1 MDRRSFLLRKA
12 GLALLTILV
21 VFGINFMLFRVL
33 PGDPVR
39 SVIGRGVR
47 ITPEA
52 QEALREQ
59 FGLGKPVFPDQL
71 VDTAGQW
78 LQGNL
83 GISWSLRRP
92 VTEVLASKLWNTV
105 ILVGLAQLVAIIL
118 GVLLGM
124 LAGWKRKTPL
134 DAGALGFSLVAWSIP
149 TFWLGIILLVAGSTW
164 FGLPTAGVVSP
175 ENTGKPLLSVLP
187 DFARHLLLPALT
199 LTIVFLG
206 EYMLI
211 MRSSIREVL
220 ADDYIL
226 TARAK
231 GLSDWQVLRR
241 HALRNALLPIV
252 TVIAI
257 NIGFIV
263 AGAIYV
269 ETVFSYD
276 GLGKLFQSSL
286 VKQDYP
292 LLQGAFML
300 LAVSVVIANFIAD
313 LLYVVLDPRVKD
325 T

>member
-1 MDRRSFLLRKA
+1 MDRRRFLLRKA
-12 GLALLTILV
+12 GLALLTIIV
-21 VFGINFMLFRVL
+21 VFGINFVLFRVL

-47 ITPEA
+47 ITPET
-52 QEALREQ
+52 QDALRAQ
-59 FGLGKPVFPDQL
+59 FGLDRPVFPDQL

-105 ILVGLAQLVAIIL
+105 ILVGLAQLIAIVL

-134 DAGALGFSLVAWSIP
+134 DTGALGFSLVAWSIP
-149 TFWLGIILLVAGSTW
+149 TFWLGIILLVAGSSW

-187 DFARHLLLPALT
+187 DFGRHLLLPALT

-231 GLSDWQVLRR
+231 GLSEWQVLRR

-257 NIGFIV
+257 NVGFIV

-276 GLGKLFQSSL
+276 GLGKLFQTAL

-300 LAVSVVIANFIAD
+300 LAVSVVIANLTAD